1 MWHLNFSTKIFNF
14 IQRNFCLQRFTTHTC
29 FLNFLENPNVF
40 KTFTTRKDNIGASCI
55 CFV

>member
-29 FLNFLENPNVF
+29 FLDFLENPNVF

-55 CFV
+55 